1 MVKEK
6 QVRIKKK
13 GRKAKWVVLAV
24 ILICIFSAIGNDSR
38 DTTEPKPE
46 PQQEVQQE
54 PQEKETTSTSEPE
67 KIENGWH
74 TLPSGLELLFSD
86 YVRNDVTGRWRLSST
101 SSSMVPADYAM
112 EYYNTMFS
120 SDDEIHGIWNAT
132 LNTTTC
138 IKVMS
143 GNLFVDTYEY
153 VDGEEHDA
161 NLLFSGT
168 LLDSKLINL
177 STGEVIE

>member
-1 MVKEK
+1 MAKIKE
-6 QVRIKKK
+6 KKK
-13 GRKAKWVVLAV
+13 GGKAKGIVLAV
-24 ILICIFSAIGNDSR
+24 VLICIFSAIGNESR
-38 DTTEPKPE
+38 DTTEPKPD
-46 PQQEVQQE
+46 PHQEVQQE
-54 PQEKETTSTSEPE
+54 PQQKETTSNSEPE

-74 TLPSGLELLFSD
+74 TLPSGLELLFSNS
-86 YVRNDVTGRWRLSST
+86 VRNDVTGRWRLSST

-138 IKVMS
+138 IKAMS
-143 GNLFVDTYEY
+143 GLLFVDTYEY

-177 STGEVIE
+177 STGEVLE